1 MEKDFLRSKALHYPQ
16 VVYIGLGSNLAQPIQ
31 QIERAL
37 QALTQV
43 PQTILSHYSSLYRS
57 KPLANMQQPD
67 YINAVAELQTNLAPW
82 DLLQQLQRIEQQQ
95 GRVRGERW
103 GARTLDLDILLYN
116 QEISTDPQLT
126 LPHPGLLQRSFVL
139 YPLYECCPNLLLPN
153 GISLADALTH
163 CSAND
168 LIRIDHALDINTIA

>member
-16 VVYIGLGSNLAQPIQ
+16 VAYIGLGSNLAQPIQ

-43 PQTILSHYSSLYRS
+43 PQTILAHYSSLYRS

-67 YINAVAELQTNLAPW
+67 YINAVAELQTHLAPW

-168 LIRIDHALDINTIA
+168 LIRIDHAFDINTTA

>member
-1 MEKDFLRSKALHYPQ
+1 MEKDFLSSKALHYPQ
-16 VVYIGLGSNLAQPIQ
+16 VAYIGLGSNLAQPIQ

-43 PQTILSHYSSLYRS
+43 PQTILAHYSSLYRS

-67 YINAVAELQTNLAPW
+67 YINAVAELQTHLAPW

-168 LIRIDHALDINTIA
+168 LIRIDHAFDINTTA